1 MLFPPSF
8 HTATQEPRTKQNL
21 GFTQNGVMLSG
32 FHLHAGRLTGVE
44 IPGKKKPNPFL
55 ATTKVYVPY
64 VLICSR
70 LMYMYVYC

>member
-8 HTATQEPRTKQNL
+8 RTATQEPHTKQNL

-44 IPGKKKPNPFL
+44 IPGKKNIIL
-55 ATTKVYVPY
+55 
-64 VLICSR
+64 S
-70 LMYMYVYC
+70 